1 MPDAASPMRRGRHPK
16 PRASHAAGGQASP
29 APPAAD
35 DRQFVTALA
44 RGLELLAAFKAK
56 DAPLG
61 NRELAERT
69 GMPAATVSRLTH
81 TLTQLGY
88 LHFDS
93 RHETYDLGGS
103 TVALGHLALA
113 RLDVRRAAAEPMQ
126 QLAAQS
132 NANVGLGMRD
142 RLAMLYAETCD
153 GPGPVGLRLHA
164 GSRIPM
170 ATSAMGRAYLAGL
183 PQGERASVLDELAT
197 AHGAEWPT
205 LQRGIAAALRE
216 VARYGFCCSLGEWQT
231 DIHGVAA
238 PLVEPATGRVFAIN
252 LGGPAYLL
260 PAKSVR
266 DLHGPRLVAARDT
279 ILQRLGVTAR

>member
-1 MPDAASPMRRGRHPK
+1 MRRGKHPK
-16 PRASHAAGGQASP
+16 SAPARGARGEPASARPEQ
-29 APPAAD
+29 D

-44 RGLELLAAFKAK
+44 RGLELLAAFKVK

-61 NRELAERT
+61 NRDLAERT

-88 LHFDS
+88 LRFDP

-113 RLDVRRAAAEPMQ
+113 RLDVRRAAAETMQ

-142 RLAMLYAETCD
+142 RLAMLYAETCE
-153 GPGPVGLRLHA
+153 GAGPVGLRLHA

-183 PQGERASVLDELAT
+183 PEAERASLLGELSAL
-197 AHGAEWPT
+197 HGADWPA
-205 LQRGIAAALRE
+205 LQHGIAAAVRE
-216 VARYGFCCSLGEWQT
+216 VARHGFCCSLGDWQS

-238 PLVEPATGRVFAIN
+238 PLVEPGTGRVHAIN

-260 PAKSVR
+260 PAKAMR
-266 DLHGPRLVAARDT
+266 EQHGPRLVAARDR
-279 ILQRLGVTAR
+279 ILQRLGSPAH